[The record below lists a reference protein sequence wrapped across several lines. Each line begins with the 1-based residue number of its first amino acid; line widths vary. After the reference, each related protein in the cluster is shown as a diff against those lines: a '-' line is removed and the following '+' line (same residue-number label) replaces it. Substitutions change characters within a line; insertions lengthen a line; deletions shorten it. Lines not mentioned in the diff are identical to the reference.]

1 MIRSIFFILC
11 CFSNISYAAQ
21 VNKTKRLDQ
30 MNGMEQLH
38 HMFKAFQSEDENAYD
53 NLYQENAE
61 YLANSPLLDM
71 FFSAMSKTEDT
82 NIAHTLAHHKHVT
95 IKHLAA
101 NALLKTTMR
110 PEMVHIFLNAGTDI
124 KAINDKLQTALHL
137 AIEDHIS
144 APRGSVDENYFKKAN
159 REFIKA
165 LIIAGC
171 PIDAKDIEGNTA
183 LSDAINQGRL
193 DLITLFI
200 SRGADLN
207 LIQDACKAMLTHA
220 KPKRAKLQEAIKKGL
235 AEFAYYQQQCK
246 LTEEE
251 KQLAPV
257 ISNIIKD
264 YTFGEVP
271 ENLQAQEPEN
281 NSWCTIL

>member
-1 MIRSIFFILC
+1 MIRSMFFILC
-11 CFSNISYAAQ
+11 CFANISYAAQ
-21 VNKTKRLDQ
+21 VNKAKRLDQ
-30 MNGMEQLH
+30 MNRCEQLN
-38 HMFKAFQSEDENAYD
+38 HMHKAFQNEDENAYD

-61 YLANSPLLDM
+61 YFEKGQLLDT
-71 FFSAMSKTEDT
+71 FFSAMIITEDT
-82 NIAHTLAHHKHVT
+82 NLAHTLAHHKHVT

-101 NALLKTTMR
+101 NALLKTTML

-137 AIEDHIS
+137 AIEDYAQEPHQQMVS
-144 APRGSVDENYFKKAN
+144 LKEAN
-159 REFIKA
+159 REFIKT

-183 LSDAINQGRL
+183 LSDAIKQGRL

-220 KPKRAKLQEAIKKGL
+220 KPKRAKLQEAIKKGH
-235 AEFAYYQQQCK
+235 AEFAYYQQQRK
-246 LTEEE
+246 LAEEQN
-251 KQLAPV
+251 QLAPV
-257 ISNIIKD
+257 ITNIIKD
-264 YTFGEVP
+264 YTFDEVP
-271 ENLQAQEPEN
+271 ENLHAQESEKK
-281 NSWCTIL
+281 SWCIIQ